1 MNQINKYFLV
11 AFSML
16 LLSLLFSC
24 KSKSVAKKNIAV
36 KNIDSVIESPQWIK
50 MMNDS
55 NVNYYQAVQAFNT
68 YWEHRE
74 KATENDGEGRN
85 IYDNEKGKDEKKN
98 IEFVYEYK
106 QFLNWQ
112 LRYKNFVKADGT
124 IMTQQEIKEQSEKEI
139 KLR

>member
-1 MNQINKYFLV
+1 M
-11 AFSML
+11 
-16 LLSLLFSC
+16 LLSLFFCC
-24 KSKSVAKKNIAV
+24 KSKSVAHKSIAV
-36 KNIDSVIESPQWIK
+36 MNIDSVNVLPQWIK

-55 NVNYYQAVQAFNT
+55 NVNYYLAVQAFNT

-74 KATENDGEGRN
+74 KPTENDGEGRN
-85 IYDNEKGKDEKKN
+85 IYDNEKGKDEKKSA
-98 IEFVYEYK
+98 EFVFEYK

-112 LRYKNFVKADGT
+112 LRNKNFVKADGT

>member
-1 MNQINKYFLV
+1 
-11 AFSML
+11 
-16 LLSLLFSC
+16 
-24 KSKSVAKKNIAV
+24 
-36 KNIDSVIESPQWIK
+36 